1 MMNCQ
6 FLVVMNSMMEENN
19 DEFTSELYPFARLE
33 VSCLSWCFAGNDYLV
48 SLRIKYDVTNALTS
62 DDVNDTLN
70 YAEVY
75 QLVSQEMSVP
85 SQLIE
90 RVGGRIGDRLFR
102 RFPTIEEIH
111 LKIIKQNPPMGADCE
126 GAGVEFLFERSLNK

>member
-1 MMNCQ
+1 MMNLRQ
-6 FLVVMNSMMEENN
+6 SYILLQDLKFHAFHGVLPQERK
-19 DEFTSELYPFARLE
+19 T
-33 VSCLSWCFAGNDYLV
+33 GNDYLV
-48 SLRIKYDVTNALTS
+48 SLRIKYDVT
-62 DDVNDTLN
+62 N

>member
-1 MMNCQ
+1 MMNLRQ
-6 FLVVMNSMMEENN
+6 SYILLQDLKFHAFHGVLPQERK
-19 DEFTSELYPFARLE
+19 T
-33 VSCLSWCFAGNDYLV
+33 GNDYLV

-75 QLVSQEMSVP
+75 LLVSQEMSVP
-85 SQLIE
+85 SQVIE

>member
-1 MMNCQ
+1 MQ
-6 FLVVMNSMMEENN
+6 DLKFHAFHGVLPQERK
-19 DEFTSELYPFARLE
+19 T
-33 VSCLSWCFAGNDYLV
+33 GNDYLV

-102 RFPTIEEIH
+102 RFNYRRNSSENHQAESTYGSR
-111 LKIIKQNPPMGADCE
+111 L
-126 GAGVEFLFERSLNK
+126 